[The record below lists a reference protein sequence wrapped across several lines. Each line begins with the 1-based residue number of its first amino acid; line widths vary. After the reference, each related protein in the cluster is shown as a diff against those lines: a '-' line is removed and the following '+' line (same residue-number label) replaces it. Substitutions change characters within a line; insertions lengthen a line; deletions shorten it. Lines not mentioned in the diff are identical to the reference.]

1 MKRTPAFFLFALA
14 LFAAACGDET
24 TLDTPT
30 DAIKGVCYAT
40 GVPESPVVFRPCEEG
55 AELDDDGECT
65 TRVFFVDGPVKVP
78 ADEATFC
85 RACYVGVF
93 SSAEEI
99 NAACVDY
106 DLPEVE

>member
-1 MKRTPAFFLFALA
+1 MNKTIALA
-14 LFAAACGDET
+14 SLLALAACGDES

-30 DAIKGVCYAT
+30 DAIRGVCYAT

-55 AELDDDGECT
+55 AELDEEGTCT
-65 TRVFFVDGPVKVP
+65 TRLFLDRFESP

-85 RACYVGVF
+85 RACYNGVF
-93 SSAEEI
+93 ETAEEV

-106 DLPEVE
+106 DLAEGGEA